1 MSRILY
7 FFYLRAK
14 ILDWTMCCVHKEL
27 VSTDPPPLPSF
38 QYWNLHYKNWFWV
51 GGVGFIQGQVDE
63 GFENSKDYSDANLNI
78 FFFRR
83 NRGSGAAC
91 TNMTGCLYSERLVM
105 NIDPIFH
112 KKSFL
117 FILSSSIINYLA
129 KSKQFHNY
137 FVFSNNF
144 SATKTTA
151 SRLYLPSATKILG
164 IH

>member
-1 MSRILY
+1 M
-7 FFYLRAK
+7 RA
-14 ILDWTMCCVHKEL
+14 
-27 VSTDPPPLPSF
+27 
-38 QYWNLHYKNWFWV
+38 
-51 GGVGFIQGQVDE
+51 
-63 GFENSKDYSDANLNI
+63 FENSKDFSDPTLNI
-78 FFFRR
+78 SFFRR

-91 TNMTGCLYSERLVM
+91 TNITGCLYSERLVM

-129 KSKQFHNY
+129 TSTKFHNYFVFRNNSIIKYLATSTKFHNY

-151 SRLYLPSATKILG
+151 SRLYLPSATKILV